1 VAYRISI
8 NRWQGEQRLQLELK
22 AIRMHSDSVML
33 QRGLRNY
40 VAKQISSSTFTLTN
54 SDGQSLQAAID
65 DNLSLVS
72 NDELA
77 KDSRVS
83 QLLEEA
89 VLGLG
94 LRP

>member
-1 VAYRISI
+1 
-8 NRWQGEQRLQLELK
+8 
-22 AIRMHSDSVML
+22 M
-33 QRGLRNY
+33 
-40 VAKQISSSTFTLTN
+40 AKQISSSTFTLTN

>member
-1 VAYRISI
+1 
-8 NRWQGEQRLQLELK
+8 
-22 AIRMHSDSVML
+22 ML

-40 VAKQISSSTFTLTN
+40 VAKQTSTSGFTLTHC
-54 SDGQSLQAAID
+54 DGRSLQAKID
-65 DNLSLVS
+65 KNNALFS

-77 KDSRVS
+77 KDARVN

>member
-1 VAYRISI
+1 
-8 NRWQGEQRLQLELK
+8 
-22 AIRMHSDSVML
+22 ML
-33 QRGLRNY
+33 
-40 VAKQISSSTFTLTN
+40 S
-54 SDGQSLQAAID
+54 
-65 DNLSLVS
+65 S

-77 KDSRVS
+77 KDARVN